1 MMEMSIT
8 IGELSSALA
17 KAQAEIKGA
26 LKDSNNPFFKSKY
39 ADLSSVWEACRKPLT
54 DHGLSVVQTLSGDS
68 SAVIVMTML
77 CHSSGEWIRDAIS
90 VIPVQQ
96 TPQGVGSTVT
106 YARRYALAAIA
117 GVAPEDD
124 DGNSG
129 SGKTE
134 QPKAKNDG
142 NAASTK
148 PTTITPDPV
157 NERRV
162 AMAVVWLKERI
173 DADSI
178 DENWE
183 QVQINYERLSNNERM
198 AVDAQL
204 KEKAPGSDRSYRN
217 ILKYYL
223 NYKPTPAI
231 GSNPIDT
238 INQLAAD
245 MKK

>member
-1 MMEMSIT
+1 MEMSIT

-90 VIPVQQ
+90 VMPVQQ
-96 TPQGVGSTVT
+96 TPQGVGSAVT

-124 DGNSG
+124 DGN
-129 SGKTE
+129 
-134 QPKAKNDG
+134 
-142 NAASTK
+142 AASSK

-157 NERRV
+157 DATKVSAAV
-162 AMAVVWLKERI
+162 AWLKVRI
-173 DADSI
+173 DDDSI
-178 DENWE
+178 EDNWE
-183 QVQINYERLSNNERM
+183 KVQRNYEKLSNNERM

-204 KEKAPGSDRSYRN
+204 KDKAPGSDRSYRN
-217 ILKYYL
+217 ILKDYL